1 MDLVRRAQ
9 DILLRPKE
17 TWPVIKSEE
26 MTIAGIYK
34 SYAFILAAIPA
45 AAHAIGLLF
54 IGTSFIGIRYRT
66 SLESALGDAILSYC
80 ASLVSLY
87 IVALVINSLAPKFA
101 SQKNLASAFKLVAYS
116 WTPTWV
122 AGILLLV
129 PSLAWLTNLVSLYGF
144 YLLYH
149 GLPILMETPREKAT
163 VYSLSVMVLSIVL
176 VGFILSVVVLIFPS
190 GKLI

>member
-34 SYAFILAAIPA
+34 SYALVLAIIPA
-45 AAHAIGLLF
+45 AAQAIGLVF
-54 IGTSFIGIRYRT
+54 IGTSFIGIRYRP
-66 SLESALGDAILSYC
+66 SLDSTLGHAILSYC
-80 ASLVSLY
+80 ASLASLY
-87 IVALVINSLAPKFA
+87 MVALVINSVAPKFA
-101 SQKNLASAFKLVAYS
+101 SRKNLTNAFKLVAYS

-129 PSLAWLTNLVSLYGF
+129 PSLAWLAKLASLYGLYLF
-144 YLLYH
+144 YL
-149 GLPILMETPREKAT
+149 GLPILTDTPREKVT
-163 VYSLSVMVLSIVL
+163 VYFLSAVVLSSIL
-176 VGFILSVVVLIFPS
+176 VGFILSVVALIS
-190 GKLI
+190 